1 MSLKMITKKVTD
13 ALGKNSPHLL
23 AGAAV
28 CGVIG
33 TTVLAVKA
41 TPKALEMIQEAETDE
56 PKEIVKLV
64 WKQYLPACVVGGVT
78 IACIIGVDVIHN
90 HRGAV
95 LAGLYSLSE
104 NAMKEYQ
111 EKVIEKI
118 GKNKDREIKDEI
130 AKDKLKNNPNINK
143 EIYLTGSGDVLCF
156 DAISGRYFKSDY
168 EKIRKVQND
177 LNHQLLTEMW
187 ISLNDVYYE
196 LGLEPVKYGTLM
208 GWNVDEKID
217 FDFSTQFSEN
227 HQPCLVLDYE
237 VGPRYNYDAGLPY

>member
-1 MSLKMITKKVTD
+1 MNMKMIVKKVTD
-13 ALGKNSPHLL
+13 TLGKNSPHLL

-64 WKQYLPACVVGGVT
+64 WKQYLPACVVGSVT

-130 AKDKLKNNPNINK
+130 AKDKLKNNPDINK

-156 DAISGRYFKSDY
+156 DAISGRYFRSDY

-237 VGPRYNYDAGLPY
+237 VGPRYNYDAGLAY

>member
-1 MSLKMITKKVTD
+1 MSVKMIAKKVTEKI
-13 ALGKNSPHLL
+13 GKNSPHLL
-23 AGAAV
+23 AGAAI
-28 CGVIG
+28 CGVVG
-33 TTVLAVKA
+33 TAVLAVKA
-41 TPKALEMIQEAETDE
+41 TPKALEIIQEAETDE

-64 WKQYLPACVVGGVT
+64 WKQYLPACVVGSVT

-111 EKVIEKI
+111 EKVVEQV
-118 GKNKDREIKDEI
+118 GKNKEQGIRDEI
-130 AKDKLKNNPNINK
+130 AKDKLKKNPDK
-143 EIYLTGSGDVLCF
+143 EIYLSGSGDVLCF

-168 EKIRKVQND
+168 ETIRKIQND
-177 LNHQLLTEMW
+177 LNHQLLSEMW

-217 FDFSTQFSEN
+217 FEFSTQFSEN

-237 VGPRYNYDAGLPY
+237 VGPRYNYDAGMPF

>member
-1 MSLKMITKKVTD
+1 MIVKKVTD
-13 ALGKNSPHLL
+13 TLGKNSPHLL

-64 WKQYLPACVVGGVT
+64 WKQYLPACVVGSVT

-130 AKDKLKNNPNINK
+130 AKDKLKNNPDINK

-156 DAISGRYFKSDY
+156 DAISGRYFRSDY

-237 VGPRYNYDAGLPY
+237 VGPRYNYDAGLAY

>member
-1 MSLKMITKKVTD
+1 MSVKMIAKKVTEKI
-13 ALGKNSPHLL
+13 GKNSPHLL
-23 AGAAV
+23 AGAAI
-28 CGVIG
+28 CGVVG
-33 TTVLAVKA
+33 TAVLAVKA
-41 TPKALEMIQEAETDE
+41 TPKALEIIQEAETDE

-64 WKQYLPACVVGGVT
+64 WKQYLPACVVGSVT

-111 EKVIEKI
+111 EKVVEKV
-118 GKNKDREIKDEI
+118 GKNKEQGIRDEI
-130 AKDKLKNNPNINK
+130 AKDKLKKNPDK
-143 EIYLTGSGDVLCF
+143 EIYLSGSGDVLCF

-168 EKIRKVQND
+168 ETIRKIQND
-177 LNHQLLTEMW
+177 LNHQLLSEMW

-217 FDFSTQFSEN
+217 FEFSTQFSEN

-237 VGPRYNYDAGLPY
+237 VGPRYNYDAGMPF